1 MPDYY
6 HSTDWEE
13 LGDTIADIVDRAVK
27 SKDYQRLNQTITQA
41 VNKAVDSGSE
51 AVRRAAE
58 IHSVKRTDT
67 KPNRNIYSSRIGS
80 IPSYSQPTKNQN
92 LPVLYRKTSGMMT
105 AGILKTVGGGVLLL
119 GSSPTLLI
127 LGLYNV
133 LVDSRPF
140 FTLSTVFP
148 ALFLAGGAYL
158 LTNGIMSI
166 SRLNRFQK
174 YVKVLGQKTH
184 CELVQLARFVG
195 KPEKFVRRELPG
207 MIEEGLFLEGHLDEE
222 GKNLITSNETYHHYQ
237 QAQQQMLQ
245 RRKEESAA
253 KEAAKVHSQVQ
264 DVLDRGNAFIH
275 EIHSCNDRIPGE
287 EISEKIS
294 RMELIVRKIFDRAE
308 SHPEIVPDLKKM
320 MDYYLP
326 MTVKLLSAYADM
338 DAQPIQGDTIRNS
351 KREIEA
357 TLDTLNS
364 AFEKL
369 LDSVFKDT
377 AMDVSSDISVLQ
389 TLLAQEG
396 LTDDGFGV

>member
-6 HSTDWEE
+6 HGTDWED

-41 VNKAVDSGSE
+41 VNKAVDSGGE

-58 IHSVKRTDT
+58 MHSARRTDS
-67 KPNRNIYSSRIGS
+67 KPNRNMYSSRMGS
-80 IPSYSQPTKNQN
+80 IPSYSQHVPKQN
-92 LPVLYRKTSGMMT
+92 LPVLYQKTSGKMT
-105 AGILKTVGGGVLLL
+105 TGILKTVGGGVLLL

-133 LVDSRPF
+133 LVNSRPF
-140 FTLSTVFP
+140 FTLSTFFP
-148 ALFLAGGAYL
+148 AAFLAGGAFL
-158 LTNGIMSI
+158 LTNGIQSI
-166 SRLNRFQK
+166 TRLNRFQK
-174 YVKVLGQKTH
+174 YVKALGQKTH
-184 CELVQLARFVG
+184 CELEQLARFVG
-195 KPEKFVRRELPG
+195 KPEKFVRKELPG
-207 MIEEGLFLEGHLDEE
+207 MIEEGLFLEGHLDDE
-222 GKNLITSNETYHHYQ
+222 GKNLITSNETYRHYQ

-245 RRKEESAA
+245 KRKEEQIAQETS
-253 KEAAKVHSQVQ
+253 KVNSQVQ
-264 DVLDRGNAFIH
+264 DVLDKGNAFIR

-287 EISEKIS
+287 EISKKIS

-308 SHPEIVPDLKKM
+308 AHPEIVPDLKKM

-326 MTVKLLSAYADM
+326 MTVKLLRAYADM